1 MFNFLKSN
9 KPSGLISKI
18 KLSDFEGGL
27 NLKKDENLLPIKYAF
42 TTYNFSHDNGALTKG
57 LGIADFASTLYG
69 QGGVSEDA
77 EVALSNIGSIIGSF
91 HAKKYDFDNSKR
103 TDKLMFMS
111 ADKVLHYL
119 PIDKEEIDPNTSG
132 VETIPN
138 LIFSEKPV
146 AINYRLNGQDC
157 TIFSSA
163 SDPMIVWGLTDSIIK
178 VADAPHISSMALHYE
193 RLFAT
198 VDGEQSSI
206 WFSDDLDPTNWSVSL
221 TEAGFI
227 EMLDER
233 GALKKVISFNDYVY
247 IFRDYG
253 ITRLSAYADQT
264 TFSVAQ
270 LFIAS
275 GKIYPNTVVLCGD
288 VVLFLASDG
297 LYRFD
302 GLNCTKIMTNIENG
316 FIGKNNASAV
326 AGYFEN
332 KYYLA
337 FNFAFFDDSFE
348 NEEDATNN
356 CLIEINLDTMQAIF
370 LRGADIIDINT
381 VLCDNF
387 NGVVVCAKKFG
398 ETSYKLGVIDHSGKI
413 FGSTTHKVWITPQTD
428 LGYPQR
434 KKCVRNFF
442 ITSKTDM
449 NIVVKDEENNETS
462 IFVSGSAK
470 PSTISTRIFGTKFS
484 FEFSC
489 DEDEC
494 NISNPNIL
502 IKMDNRF

>member
-1 MFNFLKSN
+1 MFKINIP
-9 KPSGLISKI
+9 KPSSIRSRI
-18 KLSDFEGGL
+18 KLTTFEGGL
-27 NLKKDENLLPIKYAF
+27 NLKKSENIMPMTYAF
-42 TTYNFSHDNGALTKG
+42 TTYNFSHTRGALEAG
-57 LGIADFASTLYG
+57 LGIADLSSAIFSDENLQT
-69 QGGVSEDA
+69 QVSIG
-77 EVALSNIGSIIGSF
+77 LSSLGSIIGSF
-91 HAKKYDFDNSKR
+91 HAKRYNQETLTR
-103 TDKLMFMS
+103 EDKLMFLTSDM
-111 ADKVLHYL
+111 KLHYL
-119 PIDKEEIDPNTSG
+119 PLNPQGIEENASG
-132 VETIPN
+132 IKTISN
-138 LIFSEKPV
+138 LMFSAKPT

-157 TIFSSA
+157 TIFSSIL
-163 SDPMIVWGLTDSIIK
+163 DPMIVWGLTENVMK
-178 VADAPHISSMALHYE
+178 VADAPHISSMAMHYE

-337 FNFAFFDDSFE
+337 CNFAFFDDSFE

-413 FGSTTHKVWITPQTD
+413 FGSTTHKVWITPQSD

-434 KKCVRNFF
+434 RKCVRNFF

-449 NIVVKDEENNETS
+449 NIVVKDEENNETI